1 MAVVVESSPVAR
13 RRQEDW
19 RGFYFLRFTTPLLP
33 SLVIRTCDK
42 YDSSRSEKLDKLQPD
57 EKPKSSSTLVN
68 FKQDC
73 LRRYRWRSIS
83 AYLRILE
90 EHLTRAVMLNVAILW
105 QKHFLATL
113 NQAASESIIKAI
125 KSEVDFDSSCRR

>member
-1 MAVVVESSPVAR
+1 MAVVVKSSPVAR
-13 RRQEDW
+13 RRQEGW
-19 RGFYFLRFTTPLLP
+19 RGLYILQLTTSLLP
-33 SLVIRTCDK
+33 SLVIKTCDK
-42 YDSSRSEKLDKLQPD
+42 YDSLRSEKLDKLQPD

-68 FKQDC
+68 FKRDF
-73 LRRYRWRSIS
+73 LRRYRWRSIY

-90 EHLTRAVMLNVAILW
+90 EHLARAAMLNVAILW